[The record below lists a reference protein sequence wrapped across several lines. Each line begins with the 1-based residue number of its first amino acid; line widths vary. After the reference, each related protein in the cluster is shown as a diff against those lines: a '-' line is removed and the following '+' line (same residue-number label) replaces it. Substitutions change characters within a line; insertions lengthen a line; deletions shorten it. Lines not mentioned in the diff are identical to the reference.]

1 MIDLNTLVRDNI
13 RSLKPYSSARDEFQ
27 GSAEIYLDANENAIG
42 SPLDVALNRY
52 PDPQQRLLKEKI
64 GALKN
69 IAPDKIFL
77 GNGSDEAI
85 DLLIRAFC
93 EPVRDRIMIMPPTYG
108 MYPVSATINNVDVL
122 EVPLTYQFQID
133 VENVL
138 SKSAPNIHLTFVCS
152 PNNPSG
158 NLMDEKAII
167 QLLENSGG
175 LIVVDEA
182 YIDFSGKPGVLHLI
196 DTYTNLVV
204 LQTFSKAW
212 GMASMRL
219 GMAFADPVVIKT
231 LTNIK
236 PPYNVN
242 GLTQNHALEALN
254 RPEKKEQ
261 MVSELIRQRDAL
273 TTELKKLNMV
283 QHIFSSDA
291 NFLLVRFKNSD
302 RIFKSLTQQG
312 IIVRD
317 RSKALYCENCLR
329 ITVGTEPEN
338 IRLLAQLKNLEKE

>member
-1 MIDLNTLVRDNI
+1 MIDLNILVRENI

-27 GSAEIYLDANENAIG
+27 GLAEIYLDANENAIG

-52 PDPQQRLLKEKI
+52 PDPQQRVLKENI

-69 IAPDKIFL
+69 IVPEKIFL

-93 EPVRDRIMIMPPTYG
+93 EPGRDRIMIMPPTYG
-108 MYPVSATINNVDVL
+108 MYQVSAAINNVDVID
-122 EVPLTYQFQID
+122 VPLTRHFQID

-138 SKSAPNIHLTFVCS
+138 NKSAPDIHLTYVCS

-167 QLLENSGG
+167 QLLENTGG
-175 LIVVDEA
+175 LVIVDEA

-196 DTYTNLVV
+196 DTYPNLVV

-219 GMAFADPVVIKT
+219 GMAFADPFVIKI

-242 GLTQNHALEALN
+242 GLTQNHALEALKQ
-254 RPEKKEQ
+254 PEKKEQ
-261 MVSELIRQRDAL
+261 MVNQLIRQRGIL
-273 TTELKKLNMV
+273 ISELDKLNMV
-283 QHIFSSDA
+283 QHIFPSDA
-291 NFLLVRFKNSD
+291 NFLLVQFENSD
-302 RIFKSLTQQG
+302 RIFKSLIQQG

-329 ITVGTEPEN
+329 ITVGTESEN
-338 IRLLAQLKNLEKE
+338 SRLLARLKNLEKE